1 MPHDR
6 PHDAEPPPERAPDA
20 PGAPAERSDAS
31 PQLAMLLTGD
41 LPCIGCGYDI
51 RGLSV
56 LAPCPECGL
65 AVRATILHRVDPH
78 AEALRPMPTP
88 WLTAVGTLV
97 WTGCGLAAA
106 LCLWAPRLA
115 DVVEELSSGRTNIPV
130 GWASTLAVA
139 FIVLSGLGL
148 LGMIRPVVGLPSSR
162 IAGAV
167 IAALCTAPLAYAVAR
182 IADLSAGRA
191 PYLGGDATPERIA
204 WRLVA
209 AGSLVVML
217 LLIRPNARELVAR
230 SLVLRT
236 KRVDRQTIYAT
247 VGALGVTAAGDG
259 LRLLGA
265 SRVGPAATLL
275 DLGTLIVLVGS
286 VFLTLAVAGATVDG
300 WRIAHSIL
308 APSPS
313 PAQALRRGAGGPA
326 TPSLP
331 D

>member
-1 MPHDR
+1 MHDGGTPEDQTR
-6 PHDAEPPPERAPDA
+6 DDPDRAREPSPDA
-20 PGAPAERSDAS
+20 PAAAGPAPE
-31 PQLAMLLTGD
+31 LAMLLTGD

-88 WLTAVGTLV
+88 WLTAVGTLA
-97 WTGCGLAAA
+97 WTACGLAAA
-106 LCLWAPRLA
+106 LCLWAPRLS
-115 DVVEELSSGRTNIPV
+115 DVVSEISSGRV
-130 GWASTLAVA
+130 SVGAGWASTLAVA

-148 LGMIRPVVGLPSSR
+148 LGMIRPVVGLPAR
-162 IAGAV
+162 RLAGAAL
-167 IAALCTAPLAYAVAR
+167 AALCTMPLAYAVAR
-182 IADLSAGRA
+182 AAELSAGRM
-191 PYLGGDATPERIA
+191 PYLGGSPSPERIG
-204 WRLVA
+204 WRLA
-209 AGSLVVML
+209 AAASLAGML

-247 VGALGVTAAGDG
+247 LGALAVTAAGDG
-259 LRLLGA
+259 LRLLA
-265 SRVGPAATLL
+265 AYRVGPAMTLL
-275 DLGTLIVLVGS
+275 DIGSLVVLVGS

-308 APSPS
+308 VPSPS
-313 PAQALRRGAGGPA
+313 PAQALRRGRGPGA
-326 TPSLP
+326 A
-331 D
+331 